1 MKKLLILLS
10 VMLIIIDQ
18 GIKYIVVSN
27 LNVLD
32 SVNIIPNFLNIT
44 YVTNSGGA
52 FSILSGSRYF
62 FIILGIIAIIY
73 LIKYIMSDSN
83 ITKVD
88 LIAYSLVISG
98 IIGNLIDR
106 IIYGYVIDY
115 IHFYI
120 SSYSFAIFNFADMCI
135 VIGAIIIIVLIDLM
149 MNKMILDKVKT
160 MNLINEAITRTYKEL
175 FSRLVPVIIIT
186 LVFCFSGWTNLS
198 SFGMV
203 MFWGLILIAIY
214 NIVVTKTL
222 LKLKESK

>member
-10 VMLIIIDQ
+10 VLLIIIDQ
-18 GIKYIVVSN
+18 GIKYVVVSN

-32 SVNIIPNFLNIT
+32 SISVIPNFLNIT

-52 FSILSGSRYF
+52 FSILSGNRYF

-73 LIKYIMSDSN
+73 LVRYIMSDSN

-135 VIGAIIIIVLIDLM
+135 VIGAIIIY
-149 MNKMILDKVKT
+149 ILFIKGDSYE
-160 MNLINEAITRTYKEL
+160 NNN
-175 FSRLVPVIIIT
+175 SR
-186 LVFCFSGWTNLS
+186 
-198 SFGMV
+198 
-203 MFWGLILIAIY
+203 
-214 NIVVTKTL
+214 K
-222 LKLKESK
+222 

>member
-1 MKKLLILLS
+1 MKKMTLTTI
-10 VMLIIIDQ
+10 MMTIIDQ
-18 GIKYIVVSN
+18 ISKLVVRTFLS
-27 LNVLD
+27 LFETVT
-32 SVNIIPNFLNIT
+32 IIPSFLNIT

-135 VIGAIIIIVLIDLM
+135 VIGAIIIIY
-149 MNKMILDKVKT
+149 ILFIKGDSYE
-160 MNLINEAITRTYKEL
+160 NNN
-175 FSRLVPVIIIT
+175 SR
-186 LVFCFSGWTNLS
+186 
-198 SFGMV
+198 
-203 MFWGLILIAIY
+203 
-214 NIVVTKTL
+214 K
-222 LKLKESK
+222 

>member
-1 MKKLLILLS
+1 MTKKKKAILIIVLIVVVLGICAGTFLYFKDKEEQKKKLIREEKALVEKIKNS
-10 VMLIIIDQ
+10 YS
-18 GIKYIVVSN
+18 KYIVVSN

-135 VIGAIIIIVLIDLM
+135 VIGAIIIIY
-149 MNKMILDKVKT
+149 ILFIKGDSYE
-160 MNLINEAITRTYKEL
+160 NNN
-175 FSRLVPVIIIT
+175 SR
-186 LVFCFSGWTNLS
+186 
-198 SFGMV
+198 
-203 MFWGLILIAIY
+203 
-214 NIVVTKTL
+214 K
-222 LKLKESK
+222 

>member
-106 IIYGYVIDY
+106 IIYGYVVDY

-135 VIGAIIIIVLIDLM
+135 VIGAIIIIY
-149 MNKMILDKVKT
+149 ILFIKGDSYE
-160 MNLINEAITRTYKEL
+160 NNN
-175 FSRLVPVIIIT
+175 SR
-186 LVFCFSGWTNLS
+186 
-198 SFGMV
+198 
-203 MFWGLILIAIY
+203 
-214 NIVVTKTL
+214 K
-222 LKLKESK
+222 

>member
-106 IIYGYVIDY
+106 VVRGYVIDY
-115 IHFYI
+115 LDFKIINYNFP
-120 SSYSFAIFNFADMCI
+120 IFNIADICI
-135 VIGAIIIIVLIDLM
+135 VIGCLLLVL
-149 MNKMILDKVKT
+149 T
-160 MNLINEAITRTYKEL
+160 
-175 FSRLVPVIIIT
+175 
-186 LVFCFSGWTNLS
+186 
-198 SFGMV
+198 
-203 MFWGLILIAIY
+203 
-214 NIVVTKTL
+214 
-222 LKLKESK
+222 LKEEEDGSKSNRGKSR